1 VAAVPVM
8 VSLPADVGP
17 AVRAHLAPVHN
28 VTVDDTVLQERFS
41 AALHSSARA
50 WRLAL
55 DRRLRRLGLSQ
66 ASWMT
71 ITMVARSSSPLS
83 QAELAQRV
91 GVEAATM
98 AVMVSRLSHAD
109 LVTRRQSVSDR
120 RVKLVYLTPAGDALF
135 SEVLVEAAVMR
146 KALLGVLDPHR
157 LAHATELLE
166 QILVLLDQPA

>member
-1 VAAVPVM
+1 
-8 VSLPADVGP
+8 
-17 AVRAHLAPVHN
+17 
-28 VTVDDTVLQERFS
+28 
-41 AALHSSARA
+41 
-50 WRLAL
+50 
-55 DRRLRRLGLSQ
+55 
-66 ASWMT
+66 
-71 ITMVARSSSPLS
+71 
-83 QAELAQRV
+83 
-91 GVEAATM
+91 M